1 MIMIKLL
8 EEWNYDVFV
17 IWLIAIYVVYFILF
31 YVILFIISIYFSAI
45 HDMDNVVIYLLLY
58 KSSHF

>member
-1 MIMIKLL
+1 MIKLL

-17 IWLIAIYVVYFILF
+17 IWFIAIYVVYFILF
-31 YVILFIISIYFSAI
+31 YVILFIISIYFSYAI
-45 HDMDNVVIYLLLY
+45 HDMVNVVIYLLLY

>member
-31 YVILFIISIYFSAI
+31 IISIYFSYAI